1 MGFSTLLTAAG
12 LAGLSLA
19 APPSYR
25 PKNTTYYNPI
35 IPGFHPDPSCIFVKE
50 WDNTFFCA
58 SSSFIAFPA
67 MPIHASKDLVNW
79 KLVSHV
85 QNRPEQ
91 FPGAGNITRASG
103 GWYAPTLRYHNSTFW
118 VINADVDAP
127 TTGTG
132 IFTSKNPYDNNAWS
146 DLTVVEVG
154 GYDPDLFFDQDETIY
169 SQAAVTILGD
179 PFTTDIE
186 QFNIDWPSGNSTPRH
201 FLSNGTGVQPPEGPH
216 IYFKDDYY
224 WLLLAEGGTALDHQV
239 TMSRSKHPTGPWE
252 LDPANPILTAINT
265 TSLFQTVGHADL
277 FEDAAGN
284 WWGVALSTRSGPEY
298 VNWPMNRET
307 VLYPVSWPKGQWPVA
322 DPVRGKMSGPLPPK
336 NLKVPGT
343 GAFVK
348 DPDYYTFPPGSS
360 LPRHFTFWRFPHTQ
374 NYAISPRGHPN
385 RLRLTPSN
393 ANLTSFPTF
402 DPLAGQTFVAR
413 RQVDTLFTY
422 TINMEFSPSKQG
434 EEAGV
439 SAFLSQDLHADL
451 GVVYTNGAPYLRF
464 RAEGPGAPATVVKPM
479 PKSWC
484 ETGVSFEIEA
494 FNFTHYSLSAG
505 AKGTVLETFALVN
518 NSLFSTSFTGAFV
531 GVYATTNGH
540 GEGGSPA
547 YFSKW
552 RYQGQGQAIDDGQYY
567 PSNGQRGGGLYSR
580 DG

>member
-1 MGFSTLLTAAG
+1 MRVTITVAVAG
-12 LAGLSLA
+12 LAAGAIA

-91 FPGAGNITRASG
+91 FPGAGNITRNSG
-103 GWYAPTLRYHNSTFW
+103 GWYAPTLRYHNSTFY
-118 VINADVDAP
+118 VINADVDSP
-127 TTGTG
+127 TPGTG
-132 IFTSKNPYDNNAWS
+132 IFTAKNPYDNLSWGN
-146 DLTVVEVG
+146 LTLVDVG
-154 GYDPDLFFDQDETIY
+154 GYDPDLFFDTDGKIY
-169 SQAAVTILGD
+169 SQAAITILGD

-186 QFNIDWPSGNSTPRH
+186 QFNIDLPSGNVTPRH
-201 FLSNGTGVQPPEGPH
+201 FLSNGTNVQPPEGPH
-216 IYFKDDYY
+216 IYFKDGYY

-239 TMSRSKHPTGPWE
+239 TISRCLHPTSPWE
-252 LDPANPILTAINT
+252 LDPANPIQTAINT

-298 VNWPMNRET
+298 INWPMNRET

-322 DPVRGKMSGPLPPK
+322 DRVRGKMSGPLPPK

-343 GAFVK
+343 GPFVK
-348 DPDYYTFPPGSS
+348 DPDYYTFPRGSS
-360 LPRHFTFWRFPHTQ
+360 LPRHFTYWRFPHKADYT
-374 NYAISPRGHPN
+374 ISPPGHAN
-385 RLRLTPSN
+385 KLRLTPSN
-393 ANLTSFPTF
+393 ANLTAFDSF

-413 RQVDTLFTY
+413 RQTDTLFTY
-422 TINMEFSPSKQG
+422 TIDLGFSPSREG
-434 EEAGV
+434 EEAG
-439 SAFLSQDLHADL
+439 ATIFLSQDRHADI
-451 GVVYTNGAPYLRF
+451 GVVYTNGAPHLRF
-464 RAEGPGAPATVVKPM
+464 RAEGPDAPATVVKAM
-479 PKSWC
+479 PASWC
-484 ETGVSFEIEA
+484 EGLQLQIEA

-505 AKGTVLETFALVN
+505 AQGDRLETLALVN
-518 NSLFSTSFTGAFV
+518 NSILSTSFTGKSFR
-531 GVYATTNGH
+531 H
-540 GEGGSPA
+540 
-547 YFSKW
+547 
-552 RYQGQGQAIDDGQYY
+552 
-567 PSNGQRGGGLYSR
+567 
-580 DG
+580 